1 MKTVLALVDHPNLD
15 LIIVPVL
22 LELRKRGVQ
31 TKVLVTHAGR
41 TELLKQ
47 KNISFQTEIDI
58 EREFFLLE
66 GQKLFLNAADQT
78 FPAHAIGRKFD
89 ELCRTHGIPSLTLE
103 HASFA
108 MSAKITESYLFSA
121 DKMALF
127 GTADY
132 EEFRK
137 LGVPSEKLVLTG
149 FPPFDEYFEF
159 IRGNTFVKSKCIYFA
174 GQNHTFIT
182 GPGFY
187 KPGEWAGCL
196 RSIYR
201 TLLSNFPDLHIRV
214 KPHPAEPYHKTVGIY
229 SDAIE
234 PEFKSRIQVVDSKY
248 SNIQGISNSSFVVTF
263 SSSVLLEALLLRK
276 RAFMISI
283 SKNLS
288 RGLADAQKLG
298 IKILQTSLSDVLT
311 DIADKFEDSI
321 KDVKESICNECIIP
335 EDFLENYIYKLD
347 GKSSERIADAVL
359 KMMEDNKKMAL
370 QDTTEVNRPIF
381 GEIGFERYQRLM
393 GIAEEAII
401 EGQTTY
407 TLLDIGSHDNAF
419 KKFVPGAD
427 YFSYNG
433 FISKA
438 QKTFYKDSS
447 FDVVVAADVLEHVKP
462 EDRKAFLLELIR
474 LAKKKV
480 VFSFPSERAADF
492 EKFVLTIIPGHKWL
506 QEHVENGLPDRCEI
520 ENIFNEIGVP
530 YQAKP
535 NHSLA
540 SWVYSVIFDHSNF
553 DQKLKQRLNEF
564 FQKRCFEMEN
574 NEPAYRYIYT
584 VAIPQTLDR
593 KRILQDQAIST
604 GEREFP
610 LVSIIIPVF
619 NKVGYTQKCLETLL
633 RNTRRG
639 LYEVIIID
647 NASTDGTKNLLE
659 RLASEFK
666 IIVNNKNIGFA
677 GACNQGARA
686 ASTEYLLFLNNDTE
700 SKSGWLEPLL
710 EILDHDET
718 VAAAGSKLLFPD
730 NTIQHAGVVIF
741 NDKKLPDPLV
751 AQHIYY
757 KKQSDLPEASQKRTY
772 QALTAACLLIRK
784 SAFYQVGG
792 FDEGY
797 WNGYEDVDL
806 CFKFQE
812 KGWKLVYQPE
822 SVLIHHES
830 KSGPERFS
838 KVNSNIERLHKRWL
852 GKINPDCIIEK
863 DGSFTQNKVGHIK
876 PYSLPGA
883 SESTKPI
890 SSNIQKNVVSIII
903 LTFNQIKYT
912 KECVESIR
920 NHTPE
925 LHEIIFVDNG
935 STDGTVKWLRK
946 LLKGNL
952 NYKLIE
958 NHKNLG
964 FPKGCNQGIQASSGE
979 YILLLNNDVVV
990 TNGWL
995 SGMLECLNSASDIGI
1010 VGPMTNNISGIQKVP
1025 EVPYN
1030 SVEYLAEFAKSFK
1043 ERNMHRRIPVRRI
1056 VGFCMLFR
1064 RELVEK
1070 IGLLDETFG
1079 TGNFEDDDFCLRAA
1093 LEGYKNFI
1101 AGDIFIHHYGSMSFR
1116 GNRIDYSSAMTGNR
1130 KIFNEKWSGIE
1141 RKSSLGVKVLVLS
1154 ALEDADLRNQKGNV
1168 DMAVDALLEEVRH
1181 APTAKRL
1188 YYALS
1193 EILIDEK
1200 QFKNAY
1206 EILKEMSFDESDL
1219 RRLELIGYC
1228 AEGIECYDE
1237 ADGYADRALSLNPA
1251 SAPALNLKGILAH
1264 KKGDNEKAQELF
1276 QKAINADPGFGEP
1289 YTNIGVLKWASGH
1302 REEALN
1308 LLEKG
1313 CILFPTV
1320 GDIATS
1326 YHSAISALACFERA
1340 ERVFREAQDLYP
1352 LNRRIAFLLI
1362 DTLIKQGKNDIAMT
1376 EIEKAMV
1383 TFGIDD
1389 GMLSAALNIR
1399 ETLGPRK
1406 IDGQCS
1412 RSTLSLC
1419 MIVKNEEAYI
1429 AQCLMSVS
1437 PVIDEIIIV
1446 DTGSTDRTKDI
1457 AQVFGAQV
1465 YDFQWTHNFAEAR
1478 NFSLLKAHGDWILVL
1493 DADEVISSRDHTALT
1508 ELIKKQKPVGYSFT
1522 TRNYTRNINIVDWV
1536 ANDGKY
1542 HTEEAADGWFPSQK
1556 VRLFP
1561 GDPRIRFENHVH
1573 EFVESSI
1580 QRAGI
1585 GIQKCKIPVHH
1596 YGRLNQERDAAKE
1609 DAYYELGKVKLQEK
1623 GDDLQALSELAVT
1636 AGTIGKY
1643 EEAIG
1648 LWQRI
1653 IALKPDSVTAFVN
1666 LGHLY
1671 LQLRRY
1677 EDALAVTKR
1686 AVELASDKKE
1696 AVLNYATSEVHAG
1709 DVKKAISVLEDLLK
1723 EIPEYPPAIGVLAA
1737 ACCVGGE
1744 KEKGFAYVEKLK
1756 KLGFNCPEFLYQH
1769 ARSLISAGRT
1779 HYAILLLEAA
1789 VESKHVNDD
1798 ITLLLSE
1805 LQSGKSCE
1813 NLVRESKN
1821 QKGIPLLS

>member
-1 MKTVLALVDHPNLD
+1 MKTVFALIDHPNLD
-15 LIIVPVL
+15 IIIGPVL
-22 LELRKRGVQ
+22 AKLREKGVQ
-31 TKVLVTHAGR
+31 LKVLVTNAGKAHH
-41 TELLKQ
+41 LISI
-47 KNISFQTEIDI
+47 NIPFQTKMNI
-58 EREFFLLE
+58 EKEFFNIE
-66 GQKLFLNAADQT
+66 GQKLFLNAADQN
-78 FPAHAIGRKFD
+78 FPAHELGRKID
-89 ELCRTHGIPSLTLE
+89 AVCRMRGIPSLTIE
-103 HASFA
+103 HGTFF
-108 MSAKITESYLFSA
+108 KVHDWNESYVFNA
-121 DKMALF
+121 DKMAII
-127 GTADY
+127 GETEY

-137 LGVPSEKLVLTG
+137 LGVPSEKTVMTG
-149 FPPFDEYFEF
+149 FPPFDEFYEF
-159 IRGNTFVKSKCIYFA
+159 LQGKTFIKGKYIWIA
-174 GQNHTFIT
+174 GQNHTFISENKYYT
-182 GPGFY
+182 SSEFTNL
-187 KPGEWAGCL
+187 L
-196 RSIYR
+196 REMYR
-201 TLLSNFPDLHIRV
+201 ILLSKFPDLDILI
-214 KPHPAEPYHKTVGIY
+214 KPHPAEPFHNTVRLY
-229 SDAIE
+229 TDAIE
-234 PEFKSRIQVVDSKY
+234 PEFHSKIQIVDSK
-248 SNIQGISNSSFVVTF
+248 SPNIQGIFNSAFVVSF
-263 SSSVLLEALLLRK
+263 SPSVLFE
-276 RAFMISI
+276 SI
-283 SKNLS
+283 ILKKSVIGITIERLSKC
-288 RGLADAQKLG
+288 LADAKNFGVIILETSPGNIASDIYNRFSGLISGIQEKIDHELPVPESYLQKYLHR
-298 IKILQTSLSDVLT
+298 
-311 DIADKFEDSI
+311 F
-321 KDVKESICNECIIP
+321 
-335 EDFLENYIYKLD
+335 D
-347 GKSSERIADAVL
+347 GKASERVADVIL
-359 KMMEDNKKMAL
+359 KMIEDNKKMAL
-370 QDTTEVNRPIF
+370 QDTPGMHRPIF
-381 GEIGFERYQRLM
+381 GEFGFERYQRLM
-393 GIAEEAII
+393 GIAEEATI
-401 EGQTTY
+401 EGETTY
-407 TLLDIGSHDNAF
+407 TLLDIGSHDNAL
-419 KKFVPGAD
+419 KKFVPCAD
-427 YFSYNG
+427 YFSYNNL
-433 FISKA
+433 ISKT
-438 QKTFYKDSS
+438 QKTFYKDCS

-480 VFSFPSERAADF
+480 VFSFPSEGAADF
-492 EKFVLTIIPGHKWL
+492 ERFVLTIIPDHKWL

-520 ENIFNEIGVP
+520 ENILSEIGVL

-564 FQKRCFEMEN
+564 LQKRCFEMEN

-584 VAIPQTLDR
+584 VAIPQNLDR
-593 KRILQDQAIST
+593 KPILQDHGTAM
-604 GEREFP
+604 GKKEFP

-619 NKVGYTQKCLETLL
+619 NKVGYTQRCLETLL

-647 NASTDGTKNLLE
+647 NGSTDGTRNLIE

-666 IIVNNKNIGFA
+666 IIINNKNIGFA

-700 SKSGWLEPLL
+700 PKSGWLEPLIG
-710 EILDHDET
+710 ILDHDET
-718 VAAAGSKLLFPD
+718 VAATGSKLLFHD

-751 AQHIYY
+751 ARHIYY
-757 KKQSDLPEASQKRTY
+757 KQQSDLPDASQKRTY
-772 QALTAACLLIRK
+772 QALTAACLLIRGI
-784 SAFYQVGG
+784 AFDQVGG

-797 WNGYEDVDL
+797 WNGYEDIDL

-852 GKINPDCIIEK
+852 GKIKPDCIIEK
-863 DGSFTQNKVGHIK
+863 DGSVIENKAGHIK

-890 SSNIQKNVVSIII
+890 SFNIQKNLVSIII

-925 LHEIIFVDNG
+925 PHEIIFVDNG

-946 LLKGNL
+946 LLKENP

-995 SGMLECLNSASDIGI
+995 SGMLECMNSASDIGI

-1025 EVPYN
+1025 EVPYD

-1070 IGLLDETFG
+1070 IGLLDATFG

-1101 AGDIFIHHYGSMSFR
+1101 AGDIFIHHYGSRSFI

-1130 KIFNEKWSGIE
+1130 KIFKEKWSGIE
-1141 RKSSLGVKVLVLS
+1141 RKSSLGRKVLVLS

-1168 DMAVDALLEEVRH
+1168 DMAVDALREEIRR
-1181 APTAKRL
+1181 APTEKRL

-1193 EILIDEK
+1193 EILIDAK
-1200 QFKNAY
+1200 QFKDAY
-1206 EILKEMSFDESDL
+1206 GILKEMSFDENAL
-1219 RRLELIGYC
+1219 RRLELTGYC

-1237 ADGYADRALSLNPA
+1237 AEGYADRALLLNTA
-1251 SAPALNLKGILAH
+1251 SAPALNLKGVLAH
-1264 KKGDNEKAQELF
+1264 KKGDKEKAQDFF
-1276 QKAINADPGFGEP
+1276 QRAIKADPGFGEP
-1289 YTNIGVLKWASGH
+1289 YTNTGVLKWASGL

-1308 LLEKG
+1308 LLERG
-1313 CILFPTV
+1313 CVLSPAV
-1320 GDIATS
+1320 GDIITS
-1326 YHSAISALACFERA
+1326 YHSAISALARFERA
-1340 ERVFREAQDLYP
+1340 ENVFREAQVLYP
-1352 LNRRIAFLLI
+1352 LNRRISFLLI
-1362 DTLIKQGKNDIAMT
+1362 DTLIQRGKNDIAMT
-1376 EIEKAMV
+1376 EIEKAMIA
-1383 TFGIDD
+1383 FGIDD
-1389 GMLSAALNIR
+1389 GILSAALKIR

-1406 IDGQCS
+1406 IQKQHSS
-1412 RSTLSLC
+1412 RVTLSLC

-1493 DADEVISSRDHTALT
+1493 DADEVISSIDHAALT

-1522 TRNYTRNINIVDWV
+1522 TRNYTRNVNIVDWV

-1542 HTEEAADGWFPSQK
+1542 TNEEAADGWFPSQK

-1573 EFVESSI
+1573 EFVESSL

-1671 LQLRRY
+1671 LRLRRY

-1709 DVKKAISVLEDLLK
+1709 DVKKAISILEDLLK

-1737 ACCVGGE
+1737 ACCVEGE
-1744 KEKGFAYVEKLK
+1744 KEKGLAYIEKLK

-1805 LQSGKSCE
+1805 LQSGKGCE
-1813 NLVRESKN
+1813 T
-1821 QKGIPLLS
+1821 IA